1 MLEHLSGL
9 MAARRSAVA
18 SFHVMDV
25 LTAAKQ
31 RQRTHGDVVSLGAG
45 QPSAGAPTP
54 VLAAAE
60 AALRGDP
67 LGYTEQLGLPELRAA
82 IAGHYGRTHGLAVSG
97 DDVVITTGSSGAFLL
112 AFLSA
117 FDVGDRVA
125 LARPGYPAYRNILT
139 ALGCEVVDLPC
150 GPETRF
156 QPTVRMLEDLAE
168 PVRGLVLA
176 SPANPTGTVL
186 PPDELAG
193 IARWCEAHDVR
204 LVSDEIYHCITFG
217 AAVDSA
223 WRTSRDA
230 IVVNSFSKYWCMT
243 GWRLG
248 WMLVPE
254 PLRPAVSA
262 LSGNFTVCPPTLPQ
276 RAAVAAFHPDSYAQV
291 DLEVA
296 RYRVNRDV
304 LLAGLADLGIDRVA
318 PADGGFYLYADVSH
332 LTTDS
337 LEWCRR
343 LLAETGV
350 AIAPGI
356 DFDPVDGGRFVRMS
370 YAGPT
375 QDMRTALDRL
385 RTWLPAGTGRRP
397 GSFGQ

>member
-9 MAARRSAVA
+9 RAARRAAV
-18 SFHVMDV
+18 SPFHVMDV

-45 QPSAGAPTP
+45 QPSVGAPTP
-54 VLAAAE
+54 VLDAAA
-60 AALRGDP
+60 AILRDDP

-82 IAGHYGRTHGLAVSG
+82 IAGHYGRTYDLPVTG

-112 AFLSA
+112 AFLAA

-125 LARPGYPAYRNILT
+125 LGRPGYPAYRNILT

-150 GPETRF
+150 GPDTRF
-156 QPTVRMLEDLAE
+156 HPTVQMLEELAE

-186 PPDELAG
+186 PPAEFAAIAG
-193 IARWCEAHDVR
+193 WCDAHDVR
-204 LVSDEIYHCITFG
+204 LVSDEIYHGITFG

-230 IVVNSFSKYWCMT
+230 IVINSFSKYWCMT

-248 WMLVPE
+248 WLLVPE
-254 PLRPAVSA
+254 RLRSVVSA

-276 RAAVAAFHPDSYAQV
+276 RAAVAAFLPESYAQV
-291 DLEVA
+291 DAEVA
-296 RYRVNRDV
+296 RYRVNRDI
-304 LLAGLADLGIDRVA
+304 LLAGLAELGVDRVA
-318 PADGGFYLYADVSH
+318 PADGGFYLYVDVSH
-332 LTTDS
+332 LTGDTMQ
-337 LEWCRR
+337 WCRR
-343 LLAETGV
+343 LLADTGV
-350 AIAPGI
+350 AVAPGI
-356 DFDPVDGGRFVRMS
+356 DFDPVGGGRFVRMS

-375 QDMRTALDRL
+375 DDMHVALDRL
-385 RTWLPAGTGRRP
+385 RKWLRGTGRRS